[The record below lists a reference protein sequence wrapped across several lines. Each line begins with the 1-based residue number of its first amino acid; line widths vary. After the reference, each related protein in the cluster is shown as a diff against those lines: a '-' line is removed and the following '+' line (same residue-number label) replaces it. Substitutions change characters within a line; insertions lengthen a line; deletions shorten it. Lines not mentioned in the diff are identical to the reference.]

1 MDSRIAL
8 AALAGLS
15 LVACNGSDER
25 RFFLRE
31 PVWRDTDL
39 NAVSVACEKR
49 ASDKDPNHMACAPE
63 PYVSPLA
70 WDGIDNS
77 IFRPLAKVFAV
88 DPPREAPNVNSF
100 DEVPDSAWFTNR
112 IGRKKPSVAEIVRG
126 ACTPEEI
133 LDAQNATPGS
143 FVIDHGKDNGA
154 SVGFRIKL
162 GKRKYMMKA

>member
-8 AALAGLS
+8 AAFAGLS
-15 LVACNGSDER
+15 LLACNGSDER

-49 ASDKDPNHMACAPE
+49 ASEKDPNHMSCAPE

-77 IFRPLAKVFAV
+77 VFRPLAKVFAV

-100 DEVPDSAWFTNR
+100 DEVPDSA
-112 IGRKKPSVAEIVRG
+112 
-126 ACTPEEI
+126 
-133 LDAQNATPGS
+133 
-143 FVIDHGKDNGA
+143 
-154 SVGFRIKL
+154 
-162 GKRKYMMKA
+162 